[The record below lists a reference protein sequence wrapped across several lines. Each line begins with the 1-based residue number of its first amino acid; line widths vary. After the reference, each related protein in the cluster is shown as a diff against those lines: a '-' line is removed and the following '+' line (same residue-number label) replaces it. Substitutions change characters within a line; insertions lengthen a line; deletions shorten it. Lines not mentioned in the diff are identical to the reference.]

1 LTELLAEFTTAFA
14 DPACPA
20 PRVSAVSEP
29 TAQQVILAVVL
40 VFGIATACQVVAPK
54 LRIPALV
61 LLLPAGFLLGILAPD
76 DTPGAVLGSSIFPIA
91 VDFVVAIILFQGGVG
106 LSAIKLQSHE
116 RSIVRRLVWI
126 GAPITGALAAV
137 GAHFIIGMPW
147 PIAIMLGAIL
157 IVSGPTVIN
166 PILDFARPNG
176 RVRGILVWEGT
187 LLDPIGALVA
197 VVVFQVIK
205 ASNAETIPE
214 GIGLFAGGL
223 LVAVVAAAIGTAL
236 FIVGGRLTRH
246 SAVLSTEVVLG
257 SVLVTAGLANLVTD
271 DSGLLAALL
280 MGIAAPRIARR
291 LGVTQDPVSPFFDT
305 IVSIGIGVL
314 FVSISALVPFDTVQ
328 QILVPTL
335 LVAVLLIVVQRPL
348 VTALCSFG
356 AGLSAKERLFIGV
369 MDPRGIVAAATASSV
384 GTVLVAA
391 KVPGAQELLPAAFI
405 IIAVTVTFY
414 GLSATAFTKALG
426 LREETAPSHQAPTGG

>member
-1 LTELLAEFTTAFA
+1 MSAPTT
-14 DPACPA
+14 
-20 PRVSAVSEP
+20 
-29 TAQQVILAVVL
+29 TQVILAVVL
-40 VFGIATACQVVAPK
+40 VFGVATACQVIAPK
-54 LRIPALV
+54 LKIPALV
-61 LLLPAGFLLGILAPD
+61 LLLPAGFILGIVAPD
-76 DTPGAVLGSSIFPIA
+76 DTPGTVLGTSIFPIA

-106 LSAIKLQSHE
+106 LSAIKMKPKE
-116 RSIVRRLVWI
+116 RNVVRRLVWI
-126 GAPITGALAAV
+126 GGSVTWSLAAL

-166 PILDFARPNG
+166 PILDFARPTA

-205 ASNAETIPE
+205 ASDATSIAEAF
-214 GIGLFAGGL
+214 GIFVGGV
-223 LVAVVAAAIGTAL
+223 LVAAVAAAIGTVL
-236 FIVGGRLTRH
+236 FVIGGRLTKGQPM
-246 SAVLSTEVVLG
+246 LETQVVLA

-291 LGVTQDPVSPFFDT
+291 LGAAQDPISPFFDT

-314 FVSISALVPFDTVQ
+314 FVSISALVPLDTVE
-328 QILVPTL
+328 QILIPTVI
-335 LVAVLLIVVQRPL
+335 VAVLLILIQRPL
-348 VTALCSFG
+348 VSALCSFG
-356 AGLSAKERLFIGV
+356 AGLSRKERLFIAV

-384 GTVLVAA
+384 GAVLVAA
-391 KVPGAQELLPAAFI
+391 NVPGAQELLPAAFI

-414 GLSATAFTKALG
+414 GLTAIPAAKALG
-426 LREETAPSHQAPTGG
+426 LREPEAEPQDAHQGA

>member
-1 LTELLAEFTTAFA
+1 MSAPTT
-14 DPACPA
+14 
-20 PRVSAVSEP
+20 
-29 TAQQVILAVVL
+29 TQVILAVVL
-40 VFGIATACQVVAPK
+40 VFGIATACQVIAPK
-54 LRIPALV
+54 LKIPALV
-61 LLLPAGFLLGILAPD
+61 LLLPAGFILGIVAPD
-76 DTPGAVLGSSIFPIA
+76 DTPGTVLGTSIFPIA

-106 LSAIKLQSHE
+106 LSAIKMKPRE
-116 RSIVRRLVWI
+116 RNVVRRLVWI
-126 GAPITGALAAV
+126 GGSVTWSLAAL

-166 PILDFARPNG
+166 PILDFARPTG

-205 ASNAETIPE
+205 ASDATSIAEAF
-214 GIGLFAGGL
+214 GIFVGGV
-223 LVAVVAAAIGTAL
+223 LVAAVAAAIGTAL
-236 FIVGGRLTRH
+236 FVIGGRLTKGQPM
-246 SAVLSTEVVLG
+246 LETQVVLA

-280 MGIAAPRIARR
+280 MGIAAPRIAHR
-291 LGVTQDPVSPFFDT
+291 LGAAQDPISPFFDT

-314 FVSISALVPFDTVQ
+314 FVSISALVPLDTVE
-328 QILVPTL
+328 QILIPTVI
-335 LVAVLLIVVQRPL
+335 VAVLLILIQRPL
-348 VTALCSFG
+348 VSALCSFG
-356 AGLSAKERLFIGV
+356 AGLSRKERLFIAA

-384 GTVLVAA
+384 GAVLVAA
-391 KVPGAQELLPAAFI
+391 NVPGAQELLPAAFI

-414 GLSATAFTKALG
+414 GLTAIPAAKALG
-426 LREETAPSHQAPTGG
+426 LREPEVDAQDAQPRA